1 MKPSVGLRLLTW
13 LCTSSSQTLKTLEAP
28 RAAAAAEAVG
38 GALGEAAEEAAE
50 EAAAQ
55 AVPASGMLG
64 ISSSG
69 WFAQAV
75 LRVLRVV
82 LAMETTMTTGA
93 VRGTTDHSM
102 VTSLPQTLVT
112 RTSTSHETR
121 AVGDATAGGAV
132 VSVVRVVRVVVDAEV
147 LMGTRAL
154 TSAMNASIFT
164 SPSRQT
170 RVTWITHTTPLG
182 MLLRSRGS
190 SSTRLA

>member
-1 MKPSVGLRLLTW
+1 MGG
-13 LCTSSSQTLKTLEAP
+13 
-28 RAAAAAEAVG
+28 AVG
-38 GALGEAAEEAAE
+38 DALGEAAGEAAE

-64 ISSSG
+64 ISSSR

-102 VTSLPQTLVT
+102 VTSLPRTPVT

-121 AVGDATAGGAV
+121 AAGDATAGGAV
-132 VSVVRVVRVVVDAEV
+132 VSVVRVVVDAEV
-147 LMGTRAL
+147 LMGTGAL

-164 SPSRQT
+164 STYRQT